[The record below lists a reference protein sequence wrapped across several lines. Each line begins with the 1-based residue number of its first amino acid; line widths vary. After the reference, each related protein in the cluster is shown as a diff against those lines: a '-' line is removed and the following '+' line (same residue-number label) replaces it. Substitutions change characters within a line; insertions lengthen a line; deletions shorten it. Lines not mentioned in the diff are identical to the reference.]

1 MNTKLTAKCGECL
14 HYKQHAHLNKQS
26 VCDKLGVKHYTN
38 APPRCYT
45 PDVSKLVPDSEAL
58 AQIALMFGALTSA
71 QRRLLVFLLST
82 PRRKLKM
89 EIGTKVYWRAVGGN
103 YLSNYVSGYVLGAT
117 STGQIIVA
125 GSPEQRTRGAMY
137 MAYFDNQDDLY
148 THSEFIKVRADL
160 ERKGNLVDPKKPLDK
175 KIVIDDDYTPPT
187 LDSAPREWKEAAAK
201 KTTTRR
207 PAKPVSTINIRG

>member
-1 MNTKLTAKCGECL
+1 MTTKLTAKCGECL

-38 APPRCYT
+38 APPRCFT

-58 AQIALMFGALTSA
+58 AQIALMFGALNSN

-137 MAYFDNQDDLY
+137 MAYFDNQDDLF
-148 THSEFIKVRADL
+148 THSEFVKVRAEL

-175 KIVIDDDYTPPT
+175 KIIIDDDYTPPT
-187 LDSAPREWKEAAAK
+187 LDSAPKEWREAATK
-201 KTTTRR
+201 GSRR
-207 PAKPVSTINIRG
+207 PTVKPANGTIRIRG